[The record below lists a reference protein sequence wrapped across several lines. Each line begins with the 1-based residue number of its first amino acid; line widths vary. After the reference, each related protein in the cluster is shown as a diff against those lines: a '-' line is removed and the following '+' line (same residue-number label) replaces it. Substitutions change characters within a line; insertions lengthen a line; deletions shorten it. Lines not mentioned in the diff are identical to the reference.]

1 MSIINTA
8 LIGKLKKTKADKT
21 NVLELNNTTTYTPTE
36 NYHPTTK
43 KYVDEKILT
52 SGGGTTYNVFS
63 QRSTQDFT
71 ATDGQTIFT
80 TTLELNDVEVFYNGL
95 KLDNEDYTVN
105 KSYKTITL
113 GEACEENDNIE
124 VIDYGYPD
132 LTGETFVST
141 STEPENPSIG
151 VVWQD
156 TSTLP
161 PIIKIWNGTV
171 WVILGNVD
179 NLINTTEYTLGTSS
193 GLYDGSLITFPVSYT
208 VGLIDVFLNGLKL
221 LKSEYIATN
230 GISITLVEPGIIGQS
245 IQIVTYTQVNSNSFY
260 TKTEIDNLLEGQGTG
275 TSNTTGLSEQVIDS
289 FPVSGYRSG
298 EYLITCSTIS
308 GFMTLKLLVLH
319 DDVETYNTIYGQLG
333 TDLGTFDTSINGSN
347 VEILFT
353 PNVDGVE
360 VKFNKIMIE
369 NTGSY
374 NVVIPGDLMSGSS
387 TIDLNIDNEIIDLNS

>member
-360 VKFNKIMIE
+360 VKFNKTMI
-369 NTGSY
+369 
-374 NVVIPGDLMSGSS
+374 
-387 TIDLNIDNEIIDLNS
+387 